1 MALSQSYQVFR
12 VLKFKILY
20 DNTPWYSSSCGLK
33 SERGALIPVFKTG
46 SCALLNHLC
55 YLSLSRI
62 YKIHIF
68 RHSFH
73 SAKCSIL
80 GLKAATGILVYRIF
94 KITTCLAPPRDDWE
108 NVQQALD

>member
-1 MALSQSYQVFR
+1 MALCQSYQVFR

-68 RHSFH
+68 
-73 SAKCSIL
+73 
-80 GLKAATGILVYRIF
+80 LKLKRRSVY
-94 KITTCLAPPRDDWE
+94 L
-108 NVQQALD
+108 L